1 MKIANSR
8 NATESVRLGPFR
20 LYRVDRDLVGE
31 LGIVFGKVDDE
42 ISGQSTTHSIGY
54 ARDFHGRGFALAPIH
69 APGRRRDGQ
78 GGMRIRR
85 KGSVKILKGHAR
97 GGDGYL
103 QGASGSRRGHLEVE
117 LTIRYGGGN
126 EFHSGGDV
134 GIYGDPSRHDGIG
147 SEVFQTGELG
157 TVPVAA
163 VAGLGT
169 HHSTGKGNLFLGVV
183 SFGEVISGIGG
194 LF

>member
-1 MKIANSR
+1 M
-8 NATESVRLGPFR
+8 
-20 LYRVDRDLVGE
+20 
-31 LGIVFGKVDDE
+31 
-42 ISGQSTTHSIGY
+42 
-54 ARDFHGRGFALAPIH
+54 
-69 APGRRRDGQ
+69 
-78 GGMRIRR
+78 
-85 KGSVKILKGHAR
+85 
-97 GGDGYL
+97 

-134 GIYGDPSRHDGIG
+134 GIHGDSSRHDGIG

-183 SFGEVISGIGG
+183 SFGEVISGIRRLLDSSGCRQSSYHQG
-194 LF
+194 FTQHPQGF